1 MPQHELSM
9 TFTSKPQRERF
20 AVVEHPVHGKDVVH
34 RLSKAQRPGTGR
46 VVSAHPTDG
55 ATRRRRRL
63 DRKEQAVL
71 AQKVVQRVQDGAGPD
86 AHCPRRGI
94 IIRHAVEMPG
104 HVQDQAIP
112 DRLAVLGRAPAP
124 GDDRHVMRRGNRQRC
139 LKIGLVL
146 REDHPLGVI

>member
-1 MPQHELSM
+1 MARTLSTVFPKRSDRAPDELFPHIPPM
-9 TFTSKPQRERF
+9 VQRD
-20 AVVEHPVHGKDVVH
+20 AVEGSTGKN
-34 RLSKAQRPGTGR
+34 RP
-46 VVSAHPTDG
+46 S
-55 ATRRRRRL
+55 L
-63 DRKEQAVL
+63 
-71 AQKVVQRVQDGAGPD
+71 QKVVQRVQDGAGPD

-124 GDDRHVMRRGNRQRC
+124 GDDRHVMRRSNRQRG

-146 REDHPLGVI
+146 REDHPLGMI